1 MTSRSRKP
9 RLYLAG
15 KISRSGWRDDLLNG
29 RCGYSQSRANFAVDA
44 RGEALHVRDPYH
56 EVDCGDF
63 AYVGPFFEDF
73 GHGAAHGPGT
83 HGAIAEY
90 PLEEELATVSV
101 KERSDA
107 IAALKALRAFVFNA
121 NMSAIE
127 RADAIFAYVDELDC
141 FGTLVELGH
150 AFALA
155 KPIFICL
162 GPSLS
167 EAEKGDLWFALEAA
181 TMVSEW
187 PVDVAFRGLI
197 KSIAAG
203 ALGQFGGRA

>member
-1 MTSRSRKP
+1 MSARLLRKP

-29 RCGYSQSRANFAVDA
+29 RCGYSQSRAHFAVDA
-44 RGEALHVRDPYH
+44 RGQALHVRDPYH

-83 HGAIAEY
+83 HGAIAGY
-90 PLEEELATVSV
+90 LEDDLTTVSV

-107 IAALKALRAFVFNA
+107 LAELKVRRGFVFNS

-127 RADAIFAYVDELDC
+127 RADAIFAYVNEPDC

-155 KPIFICL
+155 KPIFICV
-162 GPSLS
+162 GPNLAG
-167 EAEKGDLWFALEAA
+167 AEKDDLWFALQAA
-181 TMVSEW
+181 TRVSEW
-187 PVDVAFRGLI
+187 PVDVAFRGLV